1 MYVYIYTLY
10 LGSEFTIT
18 VTFTTESK
26 KFHPFLEVE
35 IWLKLNQKKLAE
47 SYIKYLYSFKIMT
60 NIHK

>member
-35 IWLKLNQKKLAE
+35 TWLKLNQKKLAE
-47 SYIKYLYSFKIMT
+47 SYIKYV
-60 NIHK
+60 H